1 MFCTFETS
9 RKIKG
14 AGITPT
20 DYLHVATTYK
30 GPNAAMLV
38 LLVTK
43 LICKSLSW
51 HIRTKLNEK
60 P

>member
-1 MFCTFETS
+1 
-9 RKIKG
+9 
-14 AGITPT
+14 
-20 DYLHVATTYK
+20 
-30 GPNAAMLV
+30 MLV

-60 P
+60 PWVEQAWYSKPTVAY